1 MPPFKCHR
9 LLKRNISKP
18 EFLVFSPKPTL
29 PSFLQLSWGRVN
41 TSSCSHQ
48 KSWLLTLSLLQSYSI
63 CQKSCWLNLQN
74 LYRILESLHFIAT
87 IVLQAVVSS
96 YLHHRSSLRSPLLL
110 FFFPY
115 NLVSKKQPAVIY
127 LKTQVRLYH
136 SPTLKLLLAPLF
148 TQKNKP
154 SQQLTRTRSY
164 THPNLYDGISY
175 YFLLAPSLS
184 PTDLSLLSQEHIKHS
199 SPLGLCTACSHSWG
213 GFSIR
218 YSGS

>member
-48 KSWLLTLSLLQSYSI
+48 KPWLLTLSLLQSYSI

-96 YLHHRSSLRSPLLL
+96 YLHHRSSLRSPPASVLLSLQSSLKEAASSNL
-110 FFFPY
+110 FE
-115 NLVSKKQPAVIY
+115 N
-127 LKTQVRLYH
+127 T
-136 SPTLKLLLAPLF
+136 
-148 TQKNKP
+148 
-154 SQQLTRTRSY
+154 SQ
-164 THPNLYDGISY
+164 II
-175 YFLLAPSLS
+175 SLS
-184 PTDLSLLSQEHIKHS
+184 YFKTPLSS
-199 SPLGLCTACSHSWG
+199 SFHTKK
-213 GFSIR
+213 
-218 YSGS
+218 